1 MYQSGAGA
9 PVGDPAVM
17 SAFATSLRKEAERL
31 SSRVAWLDRR
41 AGRLK
46 FEGPAADDLSQTM
59 LSSRRIAE
67 RAAGDLRE
75 VANRVLSAAAR
86 VETEIADWQRFQE
99 RGAV

>member
-1 MYQSGAGA
+1 MRALA
-9 PVGDPAVM
+9 
-17 SAFATSLRKEAERL
+17 SALRKESEGL
-31 SSRVAWLDRR
+31 SSRAAWLDRR

-46 FEGPAADDLSQTM
+46 FEGPAADDLSQSI

-75 VANRVLSAAAR
+75 IANRLLSAAAR
-86 VETEIADWQRFQE
+86 VETDLADWRRME